1 MVILLVS
8 MIDPTLTQD
17 QLIKTSHQ
25 ILQQLVSESL
35 KATFSKKGYDYST
48 ARWES
53 SPVLS
58 ISKPVY

>member
-1 MVILLVS
+1 